1 MNRKTIGKVLVLA
14 SLALFCP
21 VALQAQTA
29 SEHFP
34 NDDGGF
40 NVQVVGEM
48 TVSLKVLG
56 LQQIKTT
63 DVLDAAP
70 PTAGDAVAVS
80 AVNKLCTAALASGL
94 FCNGTIP
101 AACAGAG
108 CCAAVA
114 AGGGQSVECDT
125 IAGAGP
131 PFGNG
136 FIYNRPFLAT
146 SFTVSPTPG
155 GNKLQTLNCR
165 TNAGNTHG
173 PDLLPR
179 VNVQLQPNG
188 VAGSV
193 VFRVTH
199 SQGGANPRTF
209 TITNA
214 STLSDAALHDA
225 IAAGYNAMGLG
236 LNARAVR
243 FPASFDP
250 DAFSAGNAV
259 EVTYTT
265 ATQATLQQFE
275 VDAQRG
281 QIVALETLDPAEVPG
296 TSTWAVALLIGLLL
310 ASSVWLLRRRVPREA

>member
-1 MNRKTIGKVLVLA
+1 MNRKTIGKMLVLA

-21 VALQAQTA
+21 VALRAQTA

-56 LQQIKTT
+56 LPQVKTV
-63 DVLDAAP
+63 DVLDTAP
-70 PTAGDAVAVS
+70 PTLGDAVAVS
-80 AVNKLCTAALASGL
+80 AINKLCTAAIAAGL

-101 AACAGAG
+101 VACAGAA
-108 CCAAVA
+108 CCAALPGA
-114 AGGGQSVECDT
+114 GGQSVECDT
-125 IAGAGP
+125 VDGAGA
-131 PFGNG
+131 FGNG
-136 FIYNRPFLAT
+136 FILTRPFLAT
-146 SFTVSPTPG
+146 SFTVSPVPG

-173 PDLLPR
+173 PDLLRR
-179 VNVQLQPNG
+179 VNVQVQPNA
-188 VAGSV
+188 VAGNV

-199 SQGGANPRTF
+199 TQGGANPRTF
-209 TITNA
+209 TVLNA
-214 STLSDAALHDA
+214 STLTDLALHEA

-236 LNARAVR
+236 LTARAVR
-243 FPASFDP
+243 YPASFDP
-250 DAFSAGNAV
+250 QSYEAGNAV

-281 QIVALETLDPAEVPG
+281 QIVQLETLDPAEVPA
-296 TSTWAVALLIGLLL
+296 TSTWAVMLLIGLLL